1 MNGSKQK
8 RKRAESSQ
16 ETPAELVNQL
26 LNVVR
31 SQFYGDL
38 PSKRFFQDR
47 NLLLRNVILYPAH
60 WLDERGVSL
69 PSHRYKG
76 IVLDVLQT
84 IKRHGD
90 TRGIQYLPGYLA
102 HCVQTHFKHR
112 GEEYY
117 EEAKALH
124 SLTGDVVAALAK
136 LPRREEP
143 DLIPTLAALR
153 TELAPRKRSRK
164 AKPAADQPSLFGD
177 DL

>member
-1 MNGSKQK
+1 MNASQPKK
-8 RKRAESSQ
+8 KRAGSSQ

-38 PSKRFFQDR
+38 PPKRFFQDR

-60 WLDERGVSL
+60 WLDERGVTL

-90 TRGIQYLPGYLA
+90 TRGIQHLPGYLA
-102 HCVQTHFKHR
+102 HCVQTHFKHY
-112 GEEYY
+112 GDEYY
-117 EEAKALH
+117 EEAKALRA
-124 SLTGDVVAALAK
+124 LTGDIIAALAK
-136 LPRREEP
+136 LPQRNEP
-143 DLIPTLAALR
+143 NLVPTLAALR
-153 TELAPRKRSRK
+153 ADLTPKKRRCK
-164 AKPAADQPSLFGD
+164 AKPADDQPSLFGD
-177 DL
+177 VL

>member
-1 MNGSKQK
+1 MRRPK
-8 RKRAESSQ
+8 RNTSRQA
-16 ETPAELVNQL
+16 TPAELVTQL

-38 PSKRFFQDR
+38 PPKRFFQDR

-60 WLDERGVSL
+60 WLDERGVTL
-69 PSHRYKG
+69 PSHRYQG

-90 TRGIQYLPGYLA
+90 TRGVQYLPGYLA
-102 HCVQTHFKHR
+102 HCLQTHFKHH

-117 EEAKALH
+117 EEAKALR
-124 SLTGDVVAALAK
+124 SLTGDVINALAK
-136 LPRREEP
+136 LPCRAES

-153 TELAPRKRSRK
+153 ADLAPRKRRRTKDSSD
-164 AKPAADQPSLFGD
+164 DQPSLFGD
-177 DL
+177 AL